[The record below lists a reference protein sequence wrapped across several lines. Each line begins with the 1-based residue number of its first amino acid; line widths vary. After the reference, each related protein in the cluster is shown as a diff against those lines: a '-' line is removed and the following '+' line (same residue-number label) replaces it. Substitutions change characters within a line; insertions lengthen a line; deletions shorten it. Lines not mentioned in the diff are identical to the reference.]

1 MEPDGANAFPLAD
14 FTGGSIYPVVWS
26 PNSNLIAFNY
36 YGGLSAGEPK
46 AEVYVV
52 GRDGTNLSL
61 VYTGTTVGRLIFSP
75 NGRYLLVEE
84 TTSATGGHL
93 FLIDLVT
100 LEKKMLQAPGLSTDY
115 DWYAPSWRP

>member
-1 MEPDGANAFPLAD
+1 M
-14 FTGGSIYPVVWS
+14 
-26 PNSNLIAFNY
+26 
-36 YGGLSAGEPK
+36 
-46 AEVYVV
+46 V